1 MFWKVVE
8 MDPSLSVGAMII
20 ALAVAIIFHEVA
32 HGVVALWLGD
42 PTAKYAGRL
51 TLNPLKHV
59 DKWGTIVVPLMLLT
73 FARIAGG
80 GFIFG
85 WAKPV
90 PVNYDNLKN
99 GKYGP
104 MMVALAWP
112 ATNLII
118 LIITGLLARITPLG
132 TSLPYL
138 FGVVAVINGWLMMF
152 NLLPI
157 PPLDGSKVL
166 YVLLDKRPDV
176 IQFLERNGMYI
187 LLFFIIFFVIIF
199 QFISIP
205 ALLLVNATAG
215 PEVLQM
221 VLQNMLHENQNA

>member
-1 MFWKVVE
+1 MFWQVVAI
-8 MDPSLSVGAMII
+8 DPSLSVGAMII

-104 MMVALAWP
+104 MMVALAGP

-118 LIITGLLARITPLG
+118 LIITGLLARISPLG

-187 LLFFIIFFVIIF
+187 LLFFIIFGGRIF
-199 QFISIP
+199 QLISIP

-221 VLQNMLHENQNA
+221 VLQNM

>member
-1 MFWKVVE
+1 MAI
-8 MDPSLSVGAMII
+8 DPTLSIGAMVI

-32 HGVVALWLGD
+32 HGVAALWLGD

-51 TLNPLKHV
+51 TLNPLKHI
-59 DKWGTIVVPLMLLT
+59 DKWGTILVPLMLLL

-90 PVNYDNLKN
+90 PVNYYNLRN

-104 MMVALAWP
+104 MMVALAGP
-112 ATNLII
+112 ATNLAI
-118 LIITGLLARITPLG
+118 LVVTGILARISPTG

-138 FGVVAVINGWLMMF
+138 FGVVAVVNGWLMMF

-166 YVLLDKRPDV
+166 YVLLDKRPDI
-176 IQFLERNGMYI
+176 IQILERNGMYI
-187 LLFFIIFFVIIF
+187 LIFFIIFGGKILEL
-199 QFISIP
+199 ISIP

-215 PEVLQM
+215 TAVLQI
-221 VLQNMLHENQNA
+221 VLQNI

>member
-1 MFWKVVE
+1 MLLQA
-8 MDPSLSVGAMII
+8 MAIDPTLSIGAMVI

-32 HGVVALWLGD
+32 HGVAALWLGD

-51 TLNPLKHV
+51 TLNPLKHI
-59 DKWGTIVVPLMLLT
+59 DKWGTILVPLMLLL

-90 PVNYDNLKN
+90 PVNYYNLRN

-104 MMVALAWP
+104 MMVALAGP
-112 ATNLII
+112 ATNLAI
-118 LIITGLLARITPLG
+118 LVVTGILARISPTG

-138 FGVVAVINGWLMMF
+138 FGVVAVVNGWLMMF

-166 YVLLDKRPDV
+166 YVLLDKRPDI
-176 IQFLERNGMYI
+176 IQILERNGMYI
-187 LLFFIIFFVIIF
+187 LIFFIIFGGKILEL
-199 QFISIP
+199 ISIP

-215 PEVLQM
+215 TAVLQI
-221 VLQNMLHENQNA
+221 VLQNI

>member
-1 MFWKVVE
+1 MLLQA
-8 MDPSLSVGAMII
+8 MAIDPTLSIGAMII

-32 HGVVALWLGD
+32 HGVAALWLGD

-59 DKWGTIVVPLMLLT
+59 DKWGTIIVPLMLLT

-90 PVNYDNLKN
+90 PVNYYNLKN

-104 MMVALAWP
+104 MMVALAGP
-112 ATNLII
+112 ATNMAI
-118 LIITGLLARITPLG
+118 LMIAGLLARISPSG
-132 TSLPYL
+132 TALPYL

-157 PPLDGSKVL
+157 SPLDGSKVL
-166 YVLLDKRPDV
+166 YVLLDKRPDI

-187 LLFFIIFFVIIF
+187 LLFFIFFGGEIFRM
-199 QFISIP
+199 ISIP

-221 VLQNMLHENQNA
+221 VLQNM